1 MWKRGCILIRRL
13 LGSVLQVAGLLVG
26 SVAGYMIYPAVGGLI
41 LSAGLFLFGLALEKS
56 GDV

>member
-1 MWKRGCILIRRL
+1 M
-13 LGSVLQVAGLLVG
+13 LQVAGLLVG

-41 LSAGLFLFGLALEKS
+41 LSAGLFTFGLALEKS